1 MRVQAPIVS
10 LGGLGRAVYP
20 RQVSVWSC
28 EPDDVSTGMTRKAQG
43 LDITEA
49 NVFKA
54 LMPKVG

>member
-1 MRVQAPIVS
+1 MS

-20 RQVSVWSC
+20 CQVSVWSC

-43 LDITEA
+43 LDITDA
-49 NVFKA
+49 NVFEA